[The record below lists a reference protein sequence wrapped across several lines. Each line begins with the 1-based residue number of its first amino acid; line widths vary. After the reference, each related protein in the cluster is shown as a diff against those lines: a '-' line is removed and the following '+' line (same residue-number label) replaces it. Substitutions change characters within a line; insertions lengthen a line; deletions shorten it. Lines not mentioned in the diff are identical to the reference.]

1 MIIENYLQEAGMLA
15 TLAGILGGFAFSAVV
30 QLLSSER
37 RDKITTATVITFSF
51 SSLIAFYAVVVFVIV
66 FSATAEANAVIEELD
81 NIGTF
86 ALMALLGAIF
96 IFLAGVAMAGWIR
109 SKATG
114 IATTVFAVITMCM
127 VSYVIFRVGVISL

>member
-1 MIIENYLQEAGMLA
+1 MTIESYLQEAGMLA

-30 QLLSSER
+30 QLLASER
-37 RDKITTATVITFSF
+37 RDKITTITVITFSL
-51 SSLIAFYAVVVFVIV
+51 SSLIAFYAVVVFVLV
-66 FSATAEANAVIEELD
+66 FAATAEANIVIEELD

-86 ALMALLGAIF
+86 ALLALMGAIF

-114 IATTVFAVITMCM
+114 IATTVFAVLTMCM
-127 VSYVIFRVGVISL
+127 VSYVIVRVSVIVQ